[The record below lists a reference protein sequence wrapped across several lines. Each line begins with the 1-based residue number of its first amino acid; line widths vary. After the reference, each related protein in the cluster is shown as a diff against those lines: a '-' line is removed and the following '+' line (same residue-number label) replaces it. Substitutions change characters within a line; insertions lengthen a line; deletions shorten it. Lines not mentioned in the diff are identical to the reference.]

1 MNKENRTINFDRCP
15 VCASAAIVPY
25 KKGSLQL
32 FDLDPERVRITD
44 AEYGLT
50 WDLSYCL
57 ACHFV
62 FANPC
67 PHPSWLVS
75 VYSQLKDPAYE
86 SEAEGRSQSFRR
98 ILWRL
103 EKITSGRNLLDVGAA
118 TGMLLAEARLSGW
131 RVAGVEPSQ
140 WAVEAARRKY
150 GLEIYQ
156 GSFEDFETNGT
167 LYDAV
172 TLIDVLEHTPNPR
185 NMMEKTRLTL
195 KPDGIAVLVTP
206 DLNSLMA
213 RLAGKRWWHFRPSHL
228 GYFTRESLQKLLDL
242 TGFFPLL
249 WKRYSWNFSLN
260 YILARLPYFSVL
272 TTIPRLA
279 SLWSIIRIKLTLGD
293 SFEVYARKRANL

>member
-1 MNKENRTINFDRCP
+1 MNKENRTINLERCP
-15 VCASAAIVPY
+15 VCASQAIVPY
-25 KKGSLQL
+25 KKGSLKP
-32 FDLDPERVRITD
+32 FDLEPERLRITD

-86 SEAEGRSQSFRR
+86 SEAEGRRQNFRR
-98 ILWRL
+98 ILRRL

-118 TGMLLAEARLSGW
+118 TGMLLAEARVSGW
-131 RVAGVEPSQ
+131 RVAGVEPSR

-156 GSFEDFETNGT
+156 GSLEDFETNGT

-185 NMMEKTRLTL
+185 RMMEKTRLTM
-195 KPDGIAVLVTP
+195 KPHGIAVLVTP

-213 RLAGKRWWHFRPSHL
+213 RLAGKRWWHFRPGHL

-242 TGFFPLL
+242 TGFSPLL
-249 WKRYSWNFSLN
+249 WKRYNWNFSLN
-260 YILARLPYFSVL
+260 YILARLPYFSTL
-272 TTIPRLA
+272 TTMSCLA
-279 SLWSIIRIKLTLGD
+279 SLWSIIRIKLILGD